1 MEKEKLYCGYYE
13 SPIGVIEVE
22 GTDVAVRSVNFVENR
37 RQGFVSNG
45 VVDQAVQEMDEYFT
59 GKRQK
64 FEVPLDLQGT
74 PFQRAVWKELLKIPY
89 GGTVSYGDIARA
101 IENPKAVRAVGGANH
116 RNPAAIVVPCHRVI
130 GSDGSMTGYGSGIW
144 RKEWLLKHE
153 SGS

>member
-1 MEKEKLYCGYYE
+1 MEKEGLYCGYYE

-22 GTDVAVRSVNFVENR
+22 GTGVAVRSVNFVENR
-37 RQGFVSNG
+37 PEGFCSNG
-45 VVDQAVQEMDEYFT
+45 VVEEAVQEIEEYFS
-59 GKRQK
+59 GKRQQ

-74 PFQRAVWKELLKIPY
+74 PFQRAVWEELLKIPY

-101 IENPKAVRAVGGANH
+101 IDNPKAVRAVGGANH
-116 RNPAAIVVPCHRVI
+116 RNPVAIVVPCQRVI

>member
-1 MEKEKLYCGYYE
+1 MLR
-13 SPIGVIEVE
+13 
-22 GTDVAVRSVNFVENR
+22 D
-37 RQGFVSNG
+37 GFCSTG
-45 VVDQAVQEMDEYFT
+45 VVDQAVQEIEEYFT
-59 GKRQK
+59 GKRQQ

-89 GGTVSYGDIARA
+89 GGTVSYGEIARA
-101 IENPKAVRAVGGANH
+101 IGNPKAVRAVGGANH

-153 SGS
+153 SVR